1 MRQERI
7 DFSGRSGA
15 DPDKYIFHP
24 CAEVDVV
31 CLAGSR
37 HALHDRQMLAAGSLP
52 ANSQFFRPSAMGLI
66 IFSARL
72 LSMFNFGFFKNI
84 ESCSSSFKA

>member
-37 HALHDRQMLAAGSLP
+37 HALHDRQMLAAGFAAGEQPVFSPERDGSNYILRRIVVDV
-52 ANSQFFRPSAMGLI
+52 QFR
-66 IFSARL
+66 IF
-72 LSMFNFGFFKNI
+72 
-84 ESCSSSFKA
+84 